1 MSDERP
7 PAALTVV
14 ATPIGNL
21 EDITLRALRA
31 LRECDVIL
39 AEDTRRTRALL
50 TAHHIERPVERL
62 DEHTERERAEAL
74 LARMRDGTRM
84 ALVSDAGTPLVSD
97 PGAALVRA
105 AIDAGLVIEALPG
118 ASAPLVALVLS
129 GLGGDGF
136 RFVGFVPRE
145 GHARR
150 AALTAMERDPLPTV
164 FFESPERVETT
175 LRDLVGVCGPG
186 RRVAVTREL
195 TKRYEDCL
203 RGTLVEVIDRAREGI
218 RGEVTVVLSGATET
232 ETLDATDAIDRALD
246 AAMSAGMKPS
256 DAAREV
262 ARALG
267 LKRAD
272 VYARA
277 VERARRP

>member
-7 PAALTVV
+7 RAALTVV

-105 AIDAGLVIEALPG
+105 AIDAGLVVEALPG

-267 LKRAD
+267 LKRAE

>member
-7 PAALTVV
+7 RAALTVV

-105 AIDAGLVIEALPG
+105 AIDAGLVVEALPG